1 MNKTQQGTQR
11 LAAIAAAVASALA
24 GTAAAQDAPSGLEEV
39 TVTAQR
45 REQSLQDVPI
55 AVSAFSAEQLT
66 TRNIVD
72 TYDLVRNV
80 PNLTG
85 NANVGV
91 GTSSSLYI
99 RGIGNAESIA
109 TFDVPVGTYVDDVY
123 ISRQN
128 QNNFSMFDVERIEV
142 LRGPQGTLFGRNTT
156 GGAINIVMRK
166 PGTEQKGYIE
176 AGVGRFNLQ
185 QVRASIDLPLS
196 DRVLTKISAYKVRD
210 DGYATQLSTGI
221 KFNDRDATGVRADLR
236 FLPTD
241 ALTVDLVAE
250 YIDDRNTNFLNL
262 VDANDDR
269 VINNRLVQGAL
280 VGVFTGSKASLK
292 PGNEASTRAYT
303 LNVKWDIN
311 DALTLTSITGYR
323 DTNHEFLID
332 SGGEL
337 PRVTTLRGFTPLANI
352 GNHEQ
357 TSQEFKLNG
366 TALSDTLNWVAG
378 AYWLSED
385 NTTDFANANT
395 TLPANVFSVAADRTM
410 KNGLDT
416 YAFYAQGDWQFAD
429 AWTATLGL
437 RYTDEKKD
445 FSIDRNP
452 GAAGAALSTAAIAAA
467 GIPLE
472 LKEQVWT
479 PRVALDYALNEDVS
493 FFVSAT
499 RGFKSGGWPARATAN
514 NAFIPFA
521 PEKVW
526 SYEAGM
532 RSQLFDNTLRLNV
545 TGFYSITSDVQ
556 IPARIDFNG
565 VQISTTTNPADLKN
579 TGVEI
584 DAEWVPTE
592 NFTLVAGIGVQ
603 DAKYT
608 DITANVLT
616 QASICRAN
624 PAGLFQGAPA
634 CNANFVD
641 QFGNIATPV
650 RAPDYTISLNATY
663 DFHLGSVTVSPTLG
677 WNYSDAYAI
686 GTTGS
691 PQSTN
696 GTWSGSQGYIN
707 AQLAFAFENL
717 PGLSVA
723 VDCRNCADKA
733 YPMSALGPFQF
744 LDRPGSWGARVRYK
758 F

>member
-1 MNKTQQGTQR
+1 MNTCKIGT
-11 LAAIAAAVASALA
+11 LLAATVAAAIA
-24 GTAAAQDAPSGLEEV
+24 GTASAQDAPATGGLDEV

-55 AVSAFSAEQLT
+55 AISAFSADQLT
-66 TRNIVD
+66 SRNIVD

-128 QNNFSMFDVERIEV
+128 QNNFGMFDVERIEV

-166 PGTEQKGYIE
+166 PGTEQKGYVE
-176 AGVGRFNLQ
+176 AGVGRFGLK
-185 QVRASIDLPLS
+185 QVRASVDMPLS
-196 DRVLTKISAYKVRD
+196 DRFLTKISAYKVTD

-221 KFNDRDATGVRADLR
+221 DFNDRDATGARIDLR

-241 ALTVDLVAE
+241 AVTADLVVE

-262 VDANDDR
+262 VAADDR
-269 VINNRLVQGAL
+269 RIINNRLVQGAL
-280 VGVFTGSKASLK
+280 VGAFTGAKAALR
-292 PGNEASTRAYT
+292 PGNEASTTAFT
-303 LNVKWDIN
+303 LNVKWDLS
-311 DALTLTSITGYR
+311 DALSLTSITGYR
-323 DTNHEFLID
+323 DTTHEFLVD

-337 PRVTTLRGFTPLANI
+337 PRLTTTRGFTPLANI
-352 GNHEQ
+352 GDHEQ
-357 TSQEFKLNG
+357 VSQEFKLNG
-366 TALSDTLNWVAG
+366 MALSDTLTWVAG

-385 NTTDFANANT
+385 NVTDFANANT
-395 TLPANVFSVAADRTM
+395 VATTGVFSVAADRTM

-445 FSIDRNP
+445 FAIDRNP
-452 GAAGAALSTAAIAAA
+452 GATGVALSTAAIAAA

-479 PRVALDYALNEDVS
+479 PRVALNYSLNEDVS

-499 RGFKSGGWPARATAN
+499 NGFKSGGWPARATAN

-532 RSQLFDNTLRLNV
+532 RSQLFDNTPARERDRVLLDHRRHPDPGAHRLQRRADLDHVEPRRHEELWRGDRRRVGADRQLHAGRGPRPPESGVHQHRVERARAGRGLPCQPGGAVPGRSGLQRELRRPVRQYRNPGPRAGLHGQPQRHLRPEARLGDDVAVARLELQRRVRDRHYRQPAEHQRHLVGLAGLHQCPACLRL
-545 TGFYSITSDVQ
+545 
-556 IPARIDFNG
+556 R
-565 VQISTTTNPADLKN
+565 
-579 TGVEI
+579 E
-584 DAEWVPTE
+584 
-592 NFTLVAGIGVQ
+592 
-603 DAKYT
+603 
-608 DITANVLT
+608 
-616 QASICRAN
+616 
-624 PAGLFQGAPA
+624 PAGSVGRGRLPQLRGQGLPDVGAR
-634 CNANFVD
+634 
-641 QFGNIATPV
+641 PV
-650 RAPDYTISLNATY
+650 PVPGSSG
-663 DFHLGSVTVSPTLG
+663 HLGRPRPLQV
-677 WNYSDAYAI
+677 
-686 GTTGS
+686 
-691 PQSTN
+691 
-696 GTWSGSQGYIN
+696 
-707 AQLAFAFENL
+707 
-717 PGLSVA
+717 LS
-723 VDCRNCADKA
+723 
-733 YPMSALGPFQF
+733 
-744 LDRPGSWGARVRYK
+744 
-758 F
+758 

>member
-1 MNKTQQGTQR
+1 VNKHKSGTL
-11 LAAIAAAVASALA
+11 LAAAMAAVIAANAS
-24 GTAAAQDAPSGLEEV
+24 AQDAPSTGGLDEV

-66 TRNIVD
+66 SRNIVD

-109 TFDVPVGTYVDDVY
+109 TFDVPVGTYVDDIY

-166 PGTEQKGYIE
+166 PGTEKKGYVE
-176 AGVGRFNLQ
+176 AGVGRFSLK
-185 QVRASIDLPLS
+185 QVRASVDVPIS
-196 DRVLTKISAYKVRD
+196 DRFLTKFSAYRVED
-210 DGYATQLSTGI
+210 NGYATQLSTGI
-221 KFNDRDATGVRADLR
+221 DFNDRDATGARADLR

-241 ALTVDLVAE
+241 SLTADLVIE
-250 YIDDRNTNFLNL
+250 FIDDRNTNCLNL
-262 VDANDDR
+262 VTADDRR
-269 VINNRLVQGAL
+269 VINNRLVQGSL
-280 VGVFTGSKASLK
+280 VGTFIGAKATLT
-292 PGNEASTRAYT
+292 PGNEATTYAYS

-311 DALTLTSITGYR
+311 DSLSLTSITGYR
-323 DTNHEFLID
+323 DMRHEFLID

-337 PRVTTLRGFTPLANI
+337 PRITTTRGFTPLANL
-352 GNHEQ
+352 GDHEQ

-366 TALSDTLNWVAG
+366 TALSDTLTWVAG

-385 NTTDFANANT
+385 NVTDFANANT
-395 TLPANVFSVAADRTM
+395 VATTGVFSVAADRTM

-429 AWTATLGL
+429 RWTATLGL

-445 FSIDRNP
+445 FAIDRNP

-472 LKEQVWT
+472 LTEQVWT
-479 PRVALDYALNEDVS
+479 PRVALNYALNNDVS
-493 FFVSAT
+493 VFVAAT
-499 RGFKSGGWPARATAN
+499 NGFKSGGWPARATAN
-514 NAFIPFA
+514 NAFIPFK

-532 RSQLFDNTLRLNV
+532 RSQFLDNTLRMNV
-545 TGFYSITSDVQ
+545 TAFYSITEDIQ

-565 VQISTTTNPADLKN
+565 VQISTTSNPADMKN
-579 TGVEI
+579 TGVEL
-584 DAEWVPTE
+584 DAEWAP
-592 NFTLVAGIGVQ
+592 NDAFSLVAGLGLQ
-603 DAKYT
+603 NPEYT
-608 DITANVLT
+608 NIAANVLA
-616 QASICRAN
+616 QAAACRAN
-624 PAGLFQGAPA
+624 PAALFQGAPA

-641 QFGNIATPV
+641 QFGQIATPV
-650 RAPDYTISLNATY
+650 RAPEYTVSLNATY
-663 DFHLGSVTVSPTLG
+663 RFNLGSVKVSPTLG
-677 WNYSDAYAI
+677 WNYSDEYAI

-691 PQSTN
+691 PASTN
-696 GTWSGSQGYIN
+696 GTWSGTQSYIN
-707 AQLAFAFENL
+707 AQLAFEFDQL

-744 LDRPGSWGARVRYK
+744 LDRPGSWGARARYK

>member
-1 MNKTQQGTQR
+1 MSDIKRWRWLIT
-11 LAAIAAAVASALA
+11 LAAA
-24 GTAAAQDAPSGLEEV
+24 TAAAGAVAQEQPSSGGLEEV

-55 AVSAFSAEQLT
+55 AISAFSAEMLA

-72 TYDLVRNV
+72 TYDLVRNI

-128 QNNFSMFDVERIEV
+128 HNNFSMFDVERLEV

-156 GGAINIVMRK
+156 GGAINVVMKK
-166 PGTEQKGYIE
+166 PAEEFKGYFE
-176 AGVGRFNLQ
+176 AGVGRFGLWQ
-185 QVRASIDLPLS
+185 ARGSVDLPVGE
-196 DRVLTKISAYKVRD
+196 RFLTKFSAYRVKD
-210 DGYATQLSTGI
+210 DGYATQVSTGD
-221 KFNDRDATGVRADLR
+221 KFNDRDATGARVDLR

-241 ALTVDLVAE
+241 ALTADLVLE
-250 YIDDRNTNFLNL
+250 YVDDRNTNFLNI

-269 VINNRLVQGAL
+269 IVNNRLIQGAL
-280 VGVFTGSKASLK
+280 VGVFTGAKAAL
-292 PGNEASTRAYT
+292 PVGNEARTLAAT
-303 LNVKWDIN
+303 LNFGWQIDEW
-311 DALTLTSITGYR
+311 LTFTSITGYR
-323 DTNHEFLID
+323 KTDHDFLID

-337 PRVTTLRGFTPLANI
+337 PRATTTRGFTPLANI
-352 GNHEQ
+352 GDHEQ
-357 TSQEFKLNG
+357 ISQEFRLNG
-366 TALSDTLNWVAG
+366 ESLGGNLNWVAG
-378 AYWLSED
+378 LYWLSED
-385 NTTDFANANT
+385 NVTDFANAST
-395 TLPANVFSVAADRTM
+395 STVTGAFSVSADRTM
-410 KNGLDT
+410 RNGLDT
-416 YAFYAQGDWQFAD
+416 YAAYVQGDLEFAD
-429 AWTATLGL
+429 RWTLTAGL

-445 FSIDRNP
+445 FAIDRNP
-452 GAAGAALSTAAIAAA
+452 GATGVALSTAAIAAA

-472 LKEQVWT
+472 LNADEFT
-479 PRVALDYALNEDVS
+479 PRIALSYELSEDVRVFAS
-493 FFVSAT
+493 ST

-514 NAFIPFA
+514 NAFIPFE

-526 SYEAGM
+526 SHEIGL
-532 RSQLFDNTLRLNV
+532 RGQFFGDTLRLNV
-545 TGFYSITSDVQ
+545 TGFFSKTEDIQ

-565 VQISTTTNPADLKN
+565 VQISTTTNPADLDNK
-579 TGVEI
+579 GLEI
-584 DAEWVPTE
+584 DAEWAPSE
-592 NFTLVAGIGVQ
+592 NFSFTAGLGWQSAEYV
-603 DAKYT
+603 
-608 DITANVLT
+608 DIAANVLA
-616 QASICRAN
+616 QAAACRAN
-624 PAGLFQGAPA
+624 PSALFNGAPA

-650 RAPDYTISLNATY
+650 RAPDYTGSLSATY
-663 DFHLGSVTVSPTLG
+663 RFNVGTVRISPTVGL
-677 WNYSDAYAI
+677 NFSDAYAI

-691 PQSTN
+691 PQATN
-696 GTWSGSQGYIN
+696 GTWSGAQQYLN
-707 AQLAFAFENL
+707 AQVSFDFESL
-717 PGLSVA
+717 PGLQVTI
-723 VDCRNCADKA
+723 DCRNCADKA

>member
-1 MNKTQQGTQR
+1 MNKHKSGTL
-11 LAAIAAAVASALA
+11 LAAAMTAVIAANAS
-24 GTAAAQDAPSGLEEV
+24 AQDAPSTGGLDEV

-66 TRNIVD
+66 SRNIVD

-109 TFDVPVGTYVDDVY
+109 TFDVPVGTYVDDIY

-166 PGTEQKGYIE
+166 PGTEKKGYVE
-176 AGVGRFNLQ
+176 AGVGRFSLK
-185 QVRASIDLPLS
+185 QVRASVDVPIS
-196 DRVLTKISAYKVRD
+196 DRFLTKFSAYRVED
-210 DGYATQLSTGI
+210 NGYATQLSTGI
-221 KFNDRDATGVRADLR
+221 DFNDRDATGARADLR

-241 ALTVDLVAE
+241 SLTADLVIE

-262 VDANDDR
+262 VTADDRR
-269 VINNRLVQGAL
+269 VINNRLVQGSL
-280 VGVFTGSKASLK
+280 VGTFIGAKATLT
-292 PGNEASTRAYT
+292 PGNEATTYAYS

-311 DALTLTSITGYR
+311 DSLSLTSITGYR
-323 DTNHEFLID
+323 DMRHEFLID

-337 PRVTTLRGFTPLANI
+337 PRITTTRGFTPLANL
-352 GNHEQ
+352 GDHEQ

-366 TALSDTLNWVAG
+366 TALSDTLTWVAG

-385 NTTDFANANT
+385 NVTDFANANT
-395 TLPANVFSVAADRTM
+395 VATTGVFSVAADRTM

-429 AWTATLGL
+429 RWTATLGL

-445 FSIDRNP
+445 FAIDRNP

-472 LKEQVWT
+472 LTEQVWT
-479 PRVALDYALNEDVS
+479 PRVALNYALNNDVS
-493 FFVSAT
+493 VFVAAT
-499 RGFKSGGWPARATAN
+499 NGFKSGGWPARATAN
-514 NAFIPFA
+514 NAFIPFK

-532 RSQLFDNTLRLNV
+532 RSQFLDNTLRMNV
-545 TGFYSITSDVQ
+545 TAFYSITEDIQ

-565 VQISTTTNPADLKN
+565 VQISTTSNPADMKN
-579 TGVEI
+579 TGVEL
-584 DAEWVPTE
+584 DAEWAP
-592 NFTLVAGIGVQ
+592 NDAFSLVAGLGLQ
-603 DAKYT
+603 NPEYT
-608 DITANVLT
+608 NIAANVLA
-616 QASICRAN
+616 QAAACRAN
-624 PAGLFQGAPA
+624 PAALFQGAPA

-641 QFGNIATPV
+641 QFGQIATPV
-650 RAPDYTISLNATY
+650 RAPEYTVSLNATY
-663 DFHLGSVTVSPTLG
+663 RFNLGSVKVSPTLG
-677 WNYSDAYAI
+677 WNYSDEYAI

-691 PQSTN
+691 PASTN
-696 GTWSGSQGYIN
+696 GTWSGTQSYIN
-707 AQLAFAFENL
+707 AQLAFEFDQL

-744 LDRPGSWGARVRYK
+744 LDRPGSWGARARYK